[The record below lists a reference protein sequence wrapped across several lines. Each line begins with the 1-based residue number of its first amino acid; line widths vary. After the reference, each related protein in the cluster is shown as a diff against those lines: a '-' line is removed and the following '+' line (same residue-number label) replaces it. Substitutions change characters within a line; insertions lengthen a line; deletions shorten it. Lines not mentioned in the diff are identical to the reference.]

1 MRNFFGAT
9 LSVILLSVNFSW
21 AQSYSESALLFS
33 RTQPAGS
40 ARILGLGGTQTALGG
55 DYSSALSNPAG
66 LGMYNRSEFTFS
78 PALSFYNTK
87 SEFNGTA
94 TNESTSKFNIPGISY
109 VMHMGRDDDESS
121 FRGGS
126 LGISYSRINDFNR
139 STIYRGRNQTNSI
152 VDYFMEQANGDIP
165 SQFDP
170 GDYQYNTPTGLAFYN
185 YLIGPQSITDP
196 NKPDDQYFTD
206 APIESD
212 QQEEIVTKGTSY
224 QWNFSYG
231 ANIEDK
237 FFFGG
242 GLGISTLRYKSQ
254 KTFSESYL
262 DTDIIDGMQLNENLN
277 IRGSGVNVTLGAI
290 VRPIDFIQ
298 IGASF
303 TSPTYYQITE
313 NYDASMSTNWNN
325 FDYWDGSKNVTLN
338 NESASTD
345 IVTSEYNLTTPL
357 KVSAGIAFI
366 SKYGFI
372 TADIE
377 RTNPAKARYSSD
389 ISGISFSSENDEIK
403 SLYRATNNYRIGA
416 EFRYD
421 IFRLR
426 GGYNIQTRSFEN
438 KDLDNEVTTIT
449 GGVGVRL
456 KKFYADF
463 ALINRSFDNF
473 YSPYTLN
480 DGSEPVVKMKNKT
493 LTSMLTFGFT
503 F

>member
-1 MRNFFGAT
+1 MRIFFGAT
-9 LSVILLSVNFSW
+9 LSVILLSVNFLW

-78 PALSFYNTK
+78 PALSFYDTK
-87 SEFNGTA
+87 SEFNGTS
-94 TNESTSKFNIPGISY
+94 TDESTSKFNIPGISY
-109 VMHMGRDDDESS
+109 VMHMGRDDDERS

-126 LGISYSRINDFNR
+126 LGISFSRINDFNR
-139 STIYRGRNQTNSI
+139 STIYRGRNTTNSI
-152 VDYFMEQANGDIP
+152 VDYFMEQANGDTP
-165 SQFDP
+165 SQFDS
-170 GDYQYNTPTGLAFYN
+170 YQYNTPTGLAFYN

-196 NKPDDQYFTD
+196 NNPDDQYFTD
-206 APIESD
+206 APVESD
-212 QQEEIVTKGTSY
+212 QQEEIITKGTSY

-262 DTDIIDGMQLNENLN
+262 DTDIIESMQLNENLSV
-277 IRGSGVNVTLGAI
+277 RGSGVNVTLGAI
-290 VRPIDFIQ
+290 VRPVDFIQ

-313 NYDASMSTNWNN
+313 NYDASMSTSWNN
-325 FDYWDGSKNVTLN
+325 YDYWDGSQNVTLN
-338 NESASTD
+338 DESASTD

-357 KVSAGIAFI
+357 KISAGIAFI

-416 EFRYD
+416 EFRYE

-426 GGYNIQTRSFEN
+426 AGYNIQSSSFEN
-438 KDLDNEVTTIT
+438 EDLDNKITTIS

-480 DGSEPVVKMKNKT
+480 DGSEPVVKMENKT

>member
-1 MRNFFGAT
+1 MRKFFGAT
-9 LSVILLSVNFSW
+9 LSVILLSVNFLW

-87 SEFNGTA
+87 SEFNGTS
-94 TNESTSKFNIPGISY
+94 TDESTSKFNIPGISY
-109 VMHMGRDDDESS
+109 VMHMGRDDEKD

-126 LGISYSRINDFNR
+126 LGISFSRVNDFNR
-139 STIYRGRNQTNSI
+139 SILYRGRNEVNSI
-152 VDYFMEQANGDIP
+152 VDYFMEQANGDIS

-170 GDYQYNTPTGLAFYN
+170 GDSEYNTPTGLAYYN

-196 NKPDDQYFTD
+196 NKPDNQYFTD
-206 APIESD
+206 APPESD
-212 QQEEIVTKGTSY
+212 QQEEIISKGTSY

-231 ANIEDK
+231 ANIKDM

-262 DTDIIDGMQLNENLN
+262 DTDTIQSMSLSENLN

-290 VRPIDFIQ
+290 VRPVDFLQ
-298 IGASF
+298 IGVSF

-313 NYDASMSTNWNN
+313 NYDASMSTNWSNY
-325 FDYWDGSKNVTLN
+325 DYWDGSKYTNLN

-357 KVSAGIAFI
+357 KISAGIAFI

-389 ISGISFSSENDEIK
+389 ISGISFSPENDEIK
-403 SLYRATNNYRIGA
+403 SLYKATNNYRVGA

-426 GGYNIQTRSFEN
+426 AGYNIQSSSFEN
-438 KDLDNEVTTIT
+438 KDLDNKVTTIS

-456 KKFYADF
+456 KKFYTDF
-463 ALINRSFDNF
+463 TLINRSYDNF
-473 YSPYTLN
+473 YSPYTLS
-480 DGSEPVVKMKNKT
+480 DRLEPIVKMENKT

>member
-1 MRNFFGAT
+1 MRIFFGAT
-9 LSVILLSVNFSW
+9 LSVILLSVNFLW

-78 PALSFYNTK
+78 PALSFYDTK
-87 SEFNGTA
+87 SEFNGTS
-94 TNESTSKFNIPGISY
+94 TDESTSKFNIPGISY
-109 VMHMGRDDDESS
+109 VMHMGRDDDERS

-126 LGISYSRINDFNR
+126 LGISFSRINDFNR
-139 STIYRGRNQTNSI
+139 STIYRGRNTTNSI
-152 VDYFMEQANGDIP
+152 VDYFMEQANGDTP
-165 SQFDP
+165 SQFDS
-170 GDYQYNTPTGLAFYN
+170 YQYNTPTGLAFYN

-196 NKPDDQYFTD
+196 NNPDDQYFTD
-206 APIESD
+206 APVESD
-212 QQEEIVTKGTSY
+212 QQEEIITKGTSY

-262 DTDIIDGMQLNENLN
+262 DTDIIESMQLNENLSV
-277 IRGSGVNVTLGAI
+277 RGSGVNVTLGAI
-290 VRPIDFIQ
+290 VRPVDFIQ

-313 NYDASMSTNWNN
+313 NYDASMSTSWNN
-325 FDYWDGSKNVTLN
+325 YDYWDGSQNVTLN
-338 NESASTD
+338 DESATTD

-357 KVSAGIAFI
+357 KISAGIAFI

-416 EFRYD
+416 EFRYE

-426 GGYNIQTRSFEN
+426 AGYNIQSSSFEN
-438 KDLDNEVTTIT
+438 EDLDNKITTIS

-480 DGSEPVVKMKNKT
+480 DGSEPVVKMENKT

>member
-1 MRNFFGAT
+1 MRKFFGAT

-40 ARILGLGGTQTALGG
+40 ARILSLGGTQTALGG

-87 SEFNGTA
+87 SEFNGTS
-94 TNESTSKFNIPGISY
+94 TDESTSKFNIPGISY
-109 VMHMGRDDDESS
+109 VMHMGRDDDERS

-126 LGISYSRINDFNR
+126 LGISFSRINDFNR
-139 STIYRGRNQTNSI
+139 STIYRGRNTTNSI
-152 VDYFMEQANGDIP
+152 VDYFMEQANGDTP
-165 SQFDP
+165 SQFDS
-170 GDYQYNTPTGLAFYN
+170 YQYNTPTGLAFYN

-196 NKPDDQYFTD
+196 NNPDDQYFTD
-206 APIESD
+206 APVESD
-212 QQEEIVTKGTSY
+212 QQEEIITKGTSY

-231 ANIEDK
+231 ANIQDK

-242 GLGISTLRYKSQ
+242 GLGVSTLRYKSQ

-262 DTDIIDGMQLNENLN
+262 DTDIIDNMQLNENLSV
-277 IRGSGVNVTLGAI
+277 RGSGVNVTLGAI
-290 VRPIDFIQ
+290 VRPVDFIQ

-313 NYDASMSTNWNN
+313 NYDASMSTSWNN
-325 FDYWDGSKNVTLN
+325 YDYWDGSKNVTLN
-338 NESASTD
+338 DESASTD

-357 KVSAGIAFI
+357 KISAGIAFI

-426 GGYNIQTRSFEN
+426 AGYNIQSSSFEN
-438 KDLDNEVTTIT
+438 DDLDNKVTTIS

-456 KKFYADF
+456 KIFYADF

-480 DGSEPVVKMKNKT
+480 DGSEPVVKMENKT

>member
-1 MRNFFGAT
+1 MRKFFGAT
-9 LSVILLSVNFSW
+9 LSVILLSINFSW

-40 ARILGLGGTQTALGG
+40 ARILSLGGTQTALGG

-87 SEFNGTA
+87 SEFNGTS
-94 TNESTSKFNIPGISY
+94 TDESSSKFNIPGISY
-109 VMHMGRDDDESS
+109 VMHMGRDDDEKD
-121 FRGGS
+121 FRGGA
-126 LGISYSRINDFNR
+126 LGISFSRINDFNR
-139 STIYRGRNQTNSI
+139 STIYRGRNEANSI
-152 VDYFMEQANGDIP
+152 VDYFMEQANGDTP
-165 SQFDP
+165 SQFDS
-170 GDYQYNTPTGLAFYN
+170 YQYNTPTGLAFYN

-206 APIESD
+206 APAASD

-231 ANIEDK
+231 ANIKDM

-262 DTDIIDGMQLNENLN
+262 DTDIIENMQLNENLN
-277 IRGSGVNVTLGAI
+277 VRGSGVNVTLGAI
-290 VRPIDFIQ
+290 VRPVDFLQ

-313 NYDASMSTNWNN
+313 NYDASMSTSWNN
-325 FDYWDGSKNVTLN
+325 YDYWDGSKNVTLN
-338 NESASTD
+338 DESASTD

-357 KVSAGIAFI
+357 KISAGIAFI

-389 ISGISFSSENDEIK
+389 ISGISFTPENDEIK
-403 SLYRATNNYRIGA
+403 SIYRATNNYRIGA

-421 IFRLR
+421 IFRVR
-426 GGYNIQTRSFEN
+426 AGYNIQSSTFEN
-438 KDLDNEVTTIT
+438 KDLDNKVTAVS

-463 ALINRSFDNF
+463 ALINRSYDNF

-480 DGSEPVVKMKNKT
+480 DGSEPVVKMENKT

>member
-1 MRNFFGAT
+1 MRNFLGTT

-87 SEFNGTA
+87 SEFNGTS
-94 TNESTSKFNIPGISY
+94 TDESTSKFNIPGISY
-109 VMHMGRDDDESS
+109 VMHMGRDDEERS

-126 LGISYSRINDFNR
+126 LGISFSRINDFNR
-139 STIYRGRNQTNSI
+139 STLYRGRNETNSI
-152 VDYFMEQANGDIP
+152 VDYFMEQANGDTP
-165 SQFDP
+165 SQFDS
-170 GDYQYNTPTGLAFYN
+170 YQYNTPTGLAFYN

-196 NKPDDQYFTD
+196 NKPDDLYFTD
-206 APIESD
+206 APVESD
-212 QQEEIVTKGTSY
+212 QQEEIITKGTSY

-231 ANIEDK
+231 ANIDDK

-262 DTDIIDGMQLNENLN
+262 DRDIIDGMQLNENLN
-277 IRGSGVNVTLGAI
+277 VRGSGVNVTLGAI

-313 NYDASMSTNWNN
+313 NYDASMNTYWNN
-325 FDYWDGSKNVTLN
+325 YDYWDGSQNVTLN
-338 NESASTD
+338 DESALTD

-357 KVSAGIAFI
+357 KISAGVAFI

-389 ISGISFSSENDEIK
+389 ISGISFSPENDEIK

-438 KDLDNEVTTIT
+438 KDLDNEITTIT

>member
-1 MRNFFGAT
+1 MRKFFGAT

-40 ARILGLGGTQTALGG
+40 ARVLGLGGTQTALGG

-87 SEFNGTA
+87 SEFNGTS
-94 TNESTSKFNIPGISY
+94 TDESSSKFNIPGISY
-109 VMHMGRDDDESS
+109 VMHMGRDDDERS

-126 LGISYSRINDFNR
+126 LGISFSRINDFNR
-139 STIYRGRNQTNSI
+139 SILYRGRNEVNSI

-170 GDYQYNTPTGLAFYN
+170 GDSEYNTPTGLAYYN

-196 NKPDDQYFTD
+196 NKPDNQYFTD
-206 APIESD
+206 APPESD
-212 QQEEIVTKGTSY
+212 QQEEIISKGTSY

-231 ANIEDK
+231 ANIKDM

-262 DTDIIDGMQLNENLN
+262 DTDTIQSMSLSENLN

-290 VRPIDFIQ
+290 VRPVDFLQ
-298 IGASF
+298 IGVSF

-313 NYDASMSTNWNN
+313 NYDASMSTNWSNY
-325 FDYWDGSKNVTLN
+325 DYWDGSKYTNLN

-357 KVSAGIAFI
+357 KISAGIAFI

-389 ISGISFSSENDEIK
+389 ISGISFSPENNEIK
-403 SLYRATNNYRIGA
+403 SLYKATNNYRVGA

-426 GGYNIQTRSFEN
+426 AGYNIQSSSFEN
-438 KDLDNEVTTIT
+438 KDLDNKVTTIS

-463 ALINRSFDNF
+463 ALINRSYDNF
-473 YSPYTLN
+473 YSPYTLS
-480 DGSEPVVKMKNKT
+480 DRLEPVVKMENKT

>member
-1 MRNFFGAT
+1 MRIFFGAT
-9 LSVILLSVNFSW
+9 LSVILLSVNFLW

-78 PALSFYNTK
+78 PALSFYDTK
-87 SEFNGTA
+87 SEFNGTS
-94 TNESTSKFNIPGISY
+94 TDESTSKFNIPGISY
-109 VMHMGRDDDESS
+109 VMHMGRDDDERS

-126 LGISYSRINDFNR
+126 LGISFSRINDFNR
-139 STIYRGRNQTNSI
+139 STIYRGRNTTNSI
-152 VDYFMEQANGDIP
+152 VDYFMEQANGDTP
-165 SQFDP
+165 SQFDS
-170 GDYQYNTPTGLAFYN
+170 YQYNTPTGLAYYN

-206 APIESD
+206 APVESD

-237 FFFGG
+237 FFLGG

-254 KTFSESYL
+254 KTFSESYV
-262 DTDIIDGMQLNENLN
+262 DTDIIDGMQLNENLS
-277 IRGSGVNVTLGAI
+277 IRGSGVNVTIGAI
-290 VRPIDFIQ
+290 VRPVDFIQ
-298 IGASF
+298 LGASF

-325 FDYWDGSKNVTLN
+325 YDYWDGSQNVTLN
-338 NESASTD
+338 DESASTD

-357 KVSAGIAFI
+357 KISAGIAFI

-416 EFRYD
+416 EFRYE

-426 GGYNIQTRSFEN
+426 AGYNIQSSSFEN
-438 KDLDNEVTTIT
+438 EDLDNKITTIS

-480 DGSEPVVKMKNKT
+480 DGSEPVVKMENKT

>member
-1 MRNFFGAT
+1 
-9 LSVILLSVNFSW
+9 
-21 AQSYSESALLFS
+21 
-33 RTQPAGS
+33 
-40 ARILGLGGTQTALGG
+40 
-55 DYSSALSNPAG
+55 
-66 LGMYNRSEFTFS
+66 
-78 PALSFYNTK
+78 
-87 SEFNGTA
+87 
-94 TNESTSKFNIPGISY
+94 
-109 VMHMGRDDDESS
+109 MGRDDDEKD
-121 FRGGS
+121 FRGGA
-126 LGISYSRINDFNR
+126 LGISFSRINDFNR
-139 STIYRGRNQTNSI
+139 STIYRGRNEANSI
-152 VDYFMEQANGDIP
+152 VDYFMEQANGDTP
-165 SQFDP
+165 SQFDS
-170 GDYQYNTPTGLAFYN
+170 YQYNTPTGLAFYN

-206 APIESD
+206 APAASD

-231 ANIEDK
+231 ANIKDM

-262 DTDIIDGMQLNENLN
+262 DTDIIENMQLNENLN
-277 IRGSGVNVTLGAI
+277 VRGSGVNVTLGAI
-290 VRPIDFIQ
+290 VRPVDFLQ

-325 FDYWDGSKNVTLN
+325 YDYWDGSKNVTLN
-338 NESASTD
+338 DESASTD

-357 KVSAGIAFI
+357 KISAGIAFI

-389 ISGISFSSENDEIK
+389 ISGISFTPENDEIK
-403 SLYRATNNYRIGA
+403 SIYRATNNYRIGA

-421 IFRLR
+421 IFRVR
-426 GGYNIQTRSFEN
+426 AGYNIQSSTFEN
-438 KDLDNEVTTIT
+438 KDLDNKVTAVS

-463 ALINRSFDNF
+463 ALINRSYDNF

-480 DGSEPVVKMKNKT
+480 DGSEPVVKMENKT

>member
-1 MRNFFGAT
+1 MMRIFFGAT
-9 LSVILLSVNFSW
+9 LSVILLSVNFLW

-78 PALSFYNTK
+78 PALSFYDTK
-87 SEFNGTA
+87 SEFNGTS
-94 TNESTSKFNIPGISY
+94 TDESTSKFNIPGISY
-109 VMHMGRDDDESS
+109 VMHMGRDDDERS

-126 LGISYSRINDFNR
+126 LGISFSRINDFNR
-139 STIYRGRNQTNSI
+139 STIYRGRNTTNSI
-152 VDYFMEQANGDIP
+152 VDYFMEQANGDTP
-165 SQFDP
+165 SQFDS
-170 GDYQYNTPTGLAFYN
+170 YQYNTPTGLAFYN

-196 NKPDDQYFTD
+196 NNPDDQYFTD
-206 APIESD
+206 APVESD
-212 QQEEIVTKGTSY
+212 QQEEIITKGTSY

-262 DTDIIDGMQLNENLN
+262 DTDIIESMQLNENLSV
-277 IRGSGVNVTLGAI
+277 RGSGVNVTLGAI
-290 VRPIDFIQ
+290 VRPVDFIQ

-313 NYDASMSTNWNN
+313 NYDASMSTSWNN
-325 FDYWDGSKNVTLN
+325 YDYWDGSQNVTLN
-338 NESASTD
+338 DESASTD

-357 KVSAGIAFI
+357 KISAGIAFI

-416 EFRYD
+416 EFRYE

-426 GGYNIQTRSFEN
+426 AGYNIQSSSFEN
-438 KDLDNEVTTIT
+438 EDLDNKITTIS

-480 DGSEPVVKMKNKT
+480 DGSEPVVKMENKT

>member
-1 MRNFFGAT
+1 MRKFFGAT

-87 SEFNGTA
+87 SEFNGTS
-94 TNESTSKFNIPGISY
+94 TDESTSKFNIPGISY
-109 VMHMGRDDDESS
+109 VMHMGRDDDERS

-126 LGISYSRINDFNR
+126 LGISFSRINDFNR
-139 STIYRGRNQTNSI
+139 STIYRGRNETNSI
-152 VDYFMEQANGDIP
+152 VDYFMERANGDTP
-165 SQFDP
+165 SQFDS
-170 GDYQYNTPTGLAFYN
+170 YQYNTPTGLAYYN

-196 NKPDDQYFTD
+196 DKPDDQYFTD
-206 APIESD
+206 APVESD

-237 FFFGG
+237 FFLGG

-254 KTFSESYL
+254 KTFSESYV
-262 DTDIIDGMQLNENLN
+262 DTDIIDGLQLNENLS
-277 IRGSGVNVTLGAI
+277 IRGSGVNATIGAI
-290 VRPIDFIQ
+290 VRPVDFIQ

-325 FDYWDGSKNVTLN
+325 YDYWDGSKNITLN
-338 NESASTD
+338 DQSASTD

-357 KVSAGIAFI
+357 KISAGIAFI

-416 EFRYD
+416 EFRYE

-426 GGYNIQTRSFEN
+426 AGYNIQSSSFEN
-438 KDLDNEVTTIT
+438 EDLDNKITTIS

-480 DGSEPVVKMKNKT
+480 DGSEPVVKMENKT

>member
-1 MRNFFGAT
+1 MRIFFGAT
-9 LSVILLSVNFSW
+9 LSVILLSVNFLW

-78 PALSFYNTK
+78 PALSFYDTK
-87 SEFNGTA
+87 SEFNGTS
-94 TNESTSKFNIPGISY
+94 TDESTSKFNIPGISY
-109 VMHMGRDDDESS
+109 VMHMGRDDDERS

-126 LGISYSRINDFNR
+126 LGISFSRINDFNR
-139 STIYRGRNQTNSI
+139 STIYRGRNTTNSI
-152 VDYFMEQANGDIP
+152 VDYFMEQANGDTP
-165 SQFDP
+165 SQFDS
-170 GDYQYNTPTGLAFYN
+170 YQYNTPTGLAYYN

-206 APIESD
+206 APVESD

-237 FFFGG
+237 FFLGG

-254 KTFSESYL
+254 KTFSESYV
-262 DTDIIDGMQLNENLN
+262 DTDIIDGMQLNENLS
-277 IRGSGVNVTLGAI
+277 IRGSGVNVTIGAI
-290 VRPIDFIQ
+290 VRPVDFIQ
-298 IGASF
+298 LGASF

-325 FDYWDGSKNVTLN
+325 YDYWDGSKNITLN
-338 NESASTD
+338 DQSASTD

-357 KVSAGIAFI
+357 KISAGVAFI
-366 SKYGFI
+366 SKFGFI

-416 EFRYD
+416 EFRYE

-426 GGYNIQTRSFEN
+426 AGYNIQSSSFEN
-438 KDLDNEVTTIT
+438 EDLDNKITTIS

-480 DGSEPVVKMKNKT
+480 DGSEPVVKMENKT

>member
-1 MRNFFGAT
+1 MRIFFGAT
-9 LSVILLSVNFSW
+9 LSVILLSVNFLW

-78 PALSFYNTK
+78 PALSFYDTK
-87 SEFNGTA
+87 SEFNGTS
-94 TNESTSKFNIPGISY
+94 TDESTSKFNIPGISY
-109 VMHMGRDDDESS
+109 VMHMGRDDDERS

-126 LGISYSRINDFNR
+126 LGISFSRINDFNR
-139 STIYRGRNQTNSI
+139 STIYRGRNTTNSI
-152 VDYFMEQANGDIP
+152 VDYFMEQANGDTP
-165 SQFDP
+165 SQFDS
-170 GDYQYNTPTGLAFYN
+170 YQYNTPTGLAYYN

-206 APIESD
+206 APVESD

-237 FFFGG
+237 FFLGG

-254 KTFSESYL
+254 KTFSESYV
-262 DTDIIDGMQLNENLN
+262 DTDIIDGMQLNENLS
-277 IRGSGVNVTLGAI
+277 IRGSGVNVTIGAI
-290 VRPIDFIQ
+290 VRPVDFIQ
-298 IGASF
+298 LGASF

-325 FDYWDGSKNVTLN
+325 YDYWDGSKNITLN
-338 NESASTD
+338 DQSASTD

-357 KVSAGIAFI
+357 KISAGIAFI

-416 EFRYD
+416 EFRYE

-426 GGYNIQTRSFEN
+426 AGYNIQSSSFEN
-438 KDLDNEVTTIT
+438 EDLDNKITTIS

-480 DGSEPVVKMKNKT
+480 DGSEPVVKMENKT

>member
-1 MRNFFGAT
+1 MRKFFGAT

-87 SEFNGTA
+87 SEFNGTS
-94 TNESTSKFNIPGISY
+94 TDESTSKFNIPGISY
-109 VMHMGRDDDESS
+109 VMHMGRDDDERS

-126 LGISYSRINDFNR
+126 LGISFSRINDFNR
-139 STIYRGRNQTNSI
+139 STIYRGRNETNSI
-152 VDYFMEQANGDIP
+152 VDYFMERANGDTP
-165 SQFDP
+165 SQFDS
-170 GDYQYNTPTGLAFYN
+170 YQYNTPTGLAYYN

-206 APIESD
+206 APVESD

-237 FFFGG
+237 FFLGG

-254 KTFSESYL
+254 KTFSESYV
-262 DTDIIDGMQLNENLN
+262 DTDIIDGLQLNENLS
-277 IRGSGVNVTLGAI
+277 IRGSGVNATIGAI
-290 VRPIDFIQ
+290 VRPVDFIQ

-325 FDYWDGSKNVTLN
+325 YDYWDGSKNITLN
-338 NESASTD
+338 DQSASTD

-357 KVSAGIAFI
+357 KISAGIAFI

-416 EFRYD
+416 EFRYE

-426 GGYNIQTRSFEN
+426 AGYNIQSSSFEN
-438 KDLDNEVTTIT
+438 EDLDNKITTIS

-480 DGSEPVVKMKNKT
+480 DGSEPVVKMENKT